1 MFAPSKWG
9 RYRNV
14 ENLTMK
20 ILLISVNR
28 ERMPFPVFPLGLA
41 YISKG
46 LIEESHQV
54 EVMDLCFSQ
63 EVSIDLNKTLLRFQ
77 PDLIG
82 ISLRNLDNLTYPT
95 PISYL
100 KEVEEVVGI
109 CRQSTSTRLVIGG
122 SGYSLAPKELLQH
135 LDVDFGIV
143 GEGEETFLQ
152 LVRGLVK
159 GDTISSSP
167 YLLVK
172 GNTFPP
178 LIEGARVFSIQSP
191 SRRFFETHR
200 YLEEGGMGNIQ
211 TKRGCPFSCIY
222 CTYPLLEGKKVR
234 LRKTEE
240 VVEEIRQLMEEGVDY
255 IYFVDDIFNYPPTF
269 VEALCREMILRKIDV
284 KWSAF
289 VNPGFLN
296 ETLLQWMKEAGCE
309 GIEFGTDSGSPRML
323 KHYRKSFT
331 QEDIIQTSTLCSKL
345 NVNHCHYLLFGGPGE
360 NEETIEESFRLM
372 DQLDPTAIIAMLG
385 IRIYPGTEME
395 RISISQGVTHQNTN
409 LIYPHFYISP
419 ELGGRLNEIIQE
431 KALAR
436 KKWIVPGLEI
446 NISQNLM
453 EQIRRFRIRGPLW
466 ELVGRMKRPRVKPL
480 G

>member
-1 MFAPSKWG
+1 
-9 RYRNV
+9 
-14 ENLTMK
+14 MK

-41 YISKG
+41 YITEALREAG
-46 LIEESHQV
+46 HPM

-63 EVSIDLNKTLLRFQ
+63 EVSTDLESTLRRFQ

-95 PISYL
+95 SLSYL
-100 KEVEEVVGI
+100 KGVEEVIGI
-109 CRQSTSTRLVIGG
+109 CRQFASSRLVIGG

-135 LDVDFGIV
+135 FDVDFGIA
-143 GEGEETFLQ
+143 GEGEEVFLQ
-152 LVRGLVK
+152 LVKRLEK
-159 GDTISSSP
+159 GESLSP
-167 YLLVK
+167 SPHLLIK
-172 GNTFPP
+172 EKPFPP
-178 LIEGARVFSIQSP
+178 LIEGSRVFPIKCP
-191 SRRFFETHR
+191 DRTFFETRR

-240 VVEEIRQLMEEGVDY
+240 VVDEIQHLAEEGVDY
-255 IYFVDDIFNYPPTF
+255 IYFVDDIFNYPPADA
-269 VEALCREMILRKIDV
+269 EALCREMVRKKIAV

-296 ETLLQWMKEAGCE
+296 ETLLHWMKEAGCD
-309 GIEFGTDSGSPRML
+309 GIEFGTDSGSPRIL
-323 KHYRKSFT
+323 QNYKKSFT
-331 QEDIIQTSTLCSKL
+331 QEDIIQSSRLCSRL
-345 NVNHCHYLLFGGPGE
+345 RVNQCHYLLFGGPGE
-360 NEETIEESFRLM
+360 DEVTIEESFHLM
-372 DQLDPTAIIAMLG
+372 DQLDPTAVIAMLG
-385 IRIYPGTEME
+385 IRIYPGTELE
-395 RISISQGVTHQNTN
+395 QIALSQGVIRQDSR

-419 ELGGRLNEIIQE
+419 KLEGKLNKIIQE

-436 KKWIVPGLEI
+436 KRWIVPGLEI
-446 NISQNLM
+446 NITKNLI

-466 ELVGRMKRPRVKPL
+466 QLVGRMRRARVRPLSELK
-480 G
+480 

>member
-1 MFAPSKWG
+1 
-9 RYRNV
+9 
-14 ENLTMK
+14 MK

-41 YISKG
+41 YIAKP
-46 LIEESHQV
+46 LKEEGHQI

-63 EVSIDLNKTLLRFQ
+63 EVSVDLQNVLHRFR
-77 PDLIG
+77 PELIG
-82 ISLRNLDNLTYPT
+82 VSLRNLDNLTYPT
-95 PISYL
+95 SISYL
-100 KEVEEVVGI
+100 KEVEEVIGI
-109 CRQSTSTRLVIGG
+109 CRQSPSSRLVIGG

-135 LDVDFGIV
+135 LNVDFGIV
-143 GEGEETFLQ
+143 GEGEEAFRQ
-152 LVRGLVK
+152 LVRRLEK
-159 GDTISSSP
+159 GDPISPSP
-167 YLLVK
+167 YLLIK
-172 GNTFPP
+172 ERPIPP
-178 LIEGARVFSIQSP
+178 LIEGEKVFPIKSP
-191 SRRFFETHR
+191 DRSFFETQR
-200 YLEEGGMGNIQ
+200 YFEEGGMGNIQ

-240 VVEEIRQLMEEGVDY
+240 VVDEIYRLVKEGVDY
-255 IYFVDDIFNYPPTF
+255 IYFVDDIFNYPPSYA
-269 VEALCREMILRKIDV
+269 ESLCREMARKKVDV

-289 VNPGFLN
+289 VHPGFLN
-296 ETLLQWMKEAGCE
+296 EALLQWMKEAGCV

-323 KHYRKSFT
+323 GNYKKSFT
-331 QEDIIQTSTLCSKL
+331 QEDILQSSSLCSKL

-360 NEETIEESFRLM
+360 NEETIEESFHLM

-395 RISISQGVTHQNTN
+395 RLSLSQGVIDQDAN

-419 ELGGRLNEIIQE
+419 ALEGRLNEVIQE

-436 KKWIVPGLEI
+436 KRWIVPGLEI
-446 NISQNLM
+446 NITQNLM

-466 ELVGRMKRPRVKPL
+466 DLVGRMKRPRISPL
-480 G
+480 REPK